1 MYYMYNSSVRAQT
14 HLIAFPLLFLSPFFL
29 YCTKYIDLFFV
40 RWICVCVCECDF
52 FCIGVSANEDSESS
66 ENENELNFF
75 AELDSAIV
83 HPNKS

>member
-40 RWICVCVCECDF
+40 RWICVCVCVNVIF
-52 FCIGVSANEDSESS
+52 SVSVFQQMKIPRVPKMKMN
-66 ENENELNFF
+66 
-75 AELDSAIV
+75 
-83 HPNKS
+83 